1 MIGVLGGTGITGSQ
15 VVSALE
21 AKGAKFKCIVRDP
34 AKAAEKLGSEISF
47 FQGDLSDPSSLDTA
61 FEGLDTLYILCGHS
75 PKLAEFEINGLEAA
89 KRAGISYVV
98 KSSGSEKGVTADAP
112 SEIIRNH
119 YVVEQEVRKGAI
131 DWAISQ
137 PNFFTSNLLNMAGPV
152 AAMDKLI
159 TALPMETTISMVHPA
174 DVGECAAVILMNKS
188 YNGAAYYLAGAAI
201 TMGDVVKTMSEVLD
215 REIEYVQ
222 VPPEAARKAMEEKG
236 MPDWLVAHM
245 GGMMGFVAQGGMAG
259 ESDWVEKLT
268 GHAPRTLREWLEE
281 NKGAFGG

>member
-1 MIGVLGGTGITGSQ
+1 MIGLLGGTGVTGSQ
-15 VVSALE
+15 VVAALK
-21 AKGAKFKCIVRDP
+21 AKGAEFKCIVRDP
-34 AKAAEKLGSEISF
+34 TKAAEKLGSEIDF
-47 FQGDLSDPSSLDTA
+47 VQGDLSDPSSLDTA
-61 FEGLDTLYILCGHS
+61 FLGLDTLYILCGHS
-75 PKLAEFEINGLEAA
+75 PKLSEFEINGLEAA

-98 KSSGSEKGVTADAP
+98 KSSGSEKGVTVDAP

-174 DVGECAAVILMNKS
+174 DVGECAAEIIMNKS
-188 YNGAAYYLAGAAI
+188 YQGSAYYLAGAAI
-201 TMGDVVKTMSEVLD
+201 TMGDVVEIMSDVLG

-222 VPPEAARKAMEEKG
+222 VSPEAAQKTMEEKG
-236 MPDWLVAHM
+236 MPDWLIAHM
-245 GGMMGFVAQGGMAG
+245 SGMMGFVAQGGMAG

-268 GHAPRTLREWLEE
+268 GHIPRTLREWLEA
-281 NKGAFGG
+281 NKAAFSG

>member
-1 MIGVLGGTGITGSQ
+1 MIGVLGGTGVTGSQ
-15 VVSALE
+15 VVAALKT
-21 AKGAKFKCIVRDP
+21 KGAEFKCIVRDP
-34 AKAAEKLGSEISF
+34 AKAAEKLGSDISF
-47 FQGDLSDPSSLDTA
+47 VQGDLSDPSSLDTA

-131 DWAISQ
+131 DWAICQ

-174 DVGECAAVILMNKS
+174 DVGECAAEILMNKS
-188 YNGAAYYLAGAAI
+188 YQGSAYYLAGAAI
-201 TMGDVVKTMSEVLD
+201 TMGEVVKTMSDVLG

-222 VPPEAARKAMEEKG
+222 VPPEAAKKAMEEKG
-236 MPDWLVAHM
+236 MADWLIAHM
-245 GGMMGFVAQGGMAG
+245 GGMMGFVAQGGMAD
-259 ESDWVEKLT
+259 ESEWVEKLT
-268 GHAPRTLREWLEE
+268 GHAPRTLREWLED